1 MKAKLII
8 LLFAS
13 VSLLLGGWIGSAHV
27 KPVQDEEQ
35 KAEQIKSES
44 RKEFMRGKLV
54 SNQQV
59 VEGLSMKNFALV
71 REGAQGVTA
80 LVKGQHWFVLD
91 TPQYK
96 EFTKDME
103 SSANQLIRA
112 ADDKNIEAAAL
123 RYFDLTLRCIDCH
136 RYLETVG
143 H

>member
-1 MKAKLII
+1 MKTKLII
-8 LLFAS
+8 LLFAG

-27 KPVQDEEQ
+27 KAVQDDEQ
-35 KAEQIKSES
+35 AEKIKSES
-44 RKEFMRGKLV
+44 RKQFMRGKLL

-59 VEGLSMKNFALV
+59 VEGLSMKNFELV
-71 REGAQGVTA
+71 KEGAKGVNA

-96 EFTKDME
+96 QFTKEME